1 MMKSALL
8 WLGTER
14 VLWEVGRGRGRG
26 MGRGVY
32 DGKGMVDNVVV
43 FVANRLLVWIVKK
56 YG

>member
-1 MMKSALL
+1 
-8 WLGTER
+8 
-14 VLWEVGRGRGRG
+14 